1 MVVSLDALRKAYT
14 LLDQNKK
21 TEEDLHLVSTL
32 RFIIK
37 DCESNNSVSADI
49 EDVSSYRASILWDG
63 GNDVSDFLDEGFFD
77 TKIINELP
85 WNTYRDVIEE
95 IADYVDWEEL
105 KEDSIRMG
113 NRRILDA
120 ISEYSK
126 EHPDLNLGG

>member
-1 MVVSLDALRKAYT
+1 MVSLDALRKAYT
-14 LLDQNKK
+14 LLEQNKK
-21 TEEDLHLVSTL
+21 TDEDSHLVSTL

-37 DCESNNSVSADI
+37 GCESNNSDSADI
-49 EDVSSYRASILWDG
+49 EDVSSYRAFVLWNG
-63 GNDVSDFLDEGFFD
+63 KNDVSDVLDGGFFD
-77 TKIINELP
+77 TKKIDEFP
-85 WNTYRDVIEE
+85 WNRYWDILDQ

-120 ISEYSK
+120 ISEYSR